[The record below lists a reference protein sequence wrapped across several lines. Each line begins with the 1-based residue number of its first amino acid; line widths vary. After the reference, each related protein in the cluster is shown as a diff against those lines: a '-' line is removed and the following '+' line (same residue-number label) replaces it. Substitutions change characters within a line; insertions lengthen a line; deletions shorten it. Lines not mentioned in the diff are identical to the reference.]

1 MELLLNLAWLLL
13 ALPACWLWRRRISR
27 CKLSSLECLLA
38 LACVLVILFP
48 VVSATDDLAA
58 MRTEME
64 ESPASKRS
72 LHQANAEKASIW
84 NLRWQGPAALASPV
98 VVFAAN
104 REGWQLLSSLSLFPP
119 DAPAVERSGRAPPRF
134 TRV

>member
-13 ALPACWLWRRRISR
+13 ALPACWLWRRRDPA
-27 CKLSSLECLLA
+27 CKLSSFQCLLA

-48 VVSATDDLAA
+48 VISATDDLVA

-72 LHQANAEKASIW
+72 LHQASGDKASIW
-84 NLRWQGPAALASPV
+84 NVRWQGPAALTSPADLFV
-98 VVFAAN
+98 AN
-104 REGWQLLSSLSLFPP
+104 YDGRQPLSMPSVFPP
-119 DAPAVERSGRAPPRF
+119 DAPPVERSGRAPPRF
-134 TRV
+134 LCA